1 MNIKI
6 NKKLKLYLLLIVV
19 FSVVNYIIA
28 NCDEQCNKE
37 LYQFNSPLD
46 SVYFTTVVQTTNFF
60 RYTGIDN
67 KLGSYLKISIIIHI
81 VLFLIITYM
90 D

>member
-1 MNIKI
+1 MNIKL
-6 NKKLKLYLLLIVV
+6 NKKLKLYFLLIIV

-28 NCDEQCNKE
+28 RCDAECNRE
-37 LYQFNSPLD
+37 LYKFDSPLD
-46 SVYFTTVVQTTNFF
+46 SVYFTTIVQTTNFF

-67 KLGSYLKISIIIHI
+67 KLSSYLKISIIIHI